1 LKKQLMYYPWPYKT
15 QPHLVFAGPKAKCL
29 LATADSVSSLQ
40 AAVSVSP
47 TSHASNYCVER
58 SITPAKPSFTAPP
71 RTEWQRILPGKCSKS
86 LFPRPWIKSKNET
99 DLKLELVNG
108 STIELKGTEN
118 AMALRGRSLSG
129 VVLDE
134 AAFMDAEVWFEVI
147 RPALADKQGWA
158 LFISTPDGTASWFYD
173 LWCYCEDDPTKEWQR
188 WCYTTIEGGNVPATE
203 IEAARA
209 QLDPR
214 TFRQEFEASFEN
226 LSGLVAVSFSDENI
240 SPNAKDISIQP
251 ILLGVDFN
259 VDPMSG
265 ICAVKDGENLYVF
278 DEIMLTGGAT
288 TWDFAEEVTRRYGLE
303 RRIIACPDPTG
314 GARKTSGVGVTDHA
328 ILRRS
333 GFNVQTPRAPWKIR
347 DKITAVNTAL
357 MDASGAQR
365 TVIHPRC
372 KHLIK
377 SLRTLT
383 YAPGTGLP
391 NKNLGVDHAF
401 DAFGYLVLQQFN
413 LAKPETMGTTSYRL
427 Y

>member
-1 LKKQLMYYPWPYKT
+1 MATKTLDLSLRPAQGEVFSAKNRFRVLVAGRRFGKSYLSCIELFTKALERPGETFFYCAPTYRMAKDIAWKTLKKI
-15 QPHLVFAGPKAKCL
+15 VPKE
-29 LATADSVSSLQ
+29 
-40 AAVSVSP
+40 
-47 TSHASNYCVER
+47 Y
-58 SITPAKPSFTAPP
+58 I
-71 RTEWQRILPGKCSKS
+71 RT
-86 LFPRPWIKSKNET
+86 KNET
-99 DLKLELVNG
+99 DLRLDLIND

-147 RPALADKQGWA
+147 RPALADKEGWA

-173 LWCYCEDDPTKEWQR
+173 LWCFVEEDTSNLWKR
-188 WCYTTIEGGNVPATE
+188 WSFTTIEGGNVSPTE
-203 IEAARA
+203 VEAARA
-209 QLDPR
+209 QLDQR

-226 LSGLVAVSFSDENI
+226 LTGLVAISFSDDNI
-240 SPNAKDISIQP
+240 STTAKDISIQP
-251 ILLGVDFN
+251 LLLGVDFN

-265 ICAVKDGENLYVF
+265 IVAVKHDQNLYVF

-288 TWDFAEEVTRRYGLE
+288 TWDFAEEVTRRYGVD
-303 RRIIACPDPTG
+303 RRVIACPDPTG

-333 GFNVQTPRAPWKIR
+333 GFNVQSPRSPWKIR
-347 DKITAVNTAL
+347 DKITAVNTGL
-357 MDASGAQR
+357 LDATGTR
-365 TVIHPRC
+365 RVLIHPRC
-372 KHLIK
+372 KELIK
-377 SLRTLT
+377 ALRTLT

-401 DAFGYLVLQQFN
+401 DAFGYLCLQQFN
-413 LAKPETMGTTSYRL
+413 LAKPETLGTTSYRL

>member
-1 LKKQLMYYPWPYKT
+1 MAVKNKQELGLRWAQGEVFSSNKRFRVLVAGRRFGKSYLSCIELLKAAIERKGETYFYCAPTYRMAKDIAWKT
-15 QPHLVFAGPKAKCL
+15 LKRLVPQ
-29 LATADSVSSLQ
+29 V
-40 AAVSVSP
+40 
-47 TSHASNYCVER
+47 
-58 SITPAKPSFTAPP
+58 
-71 RTEWQRILPGKCSKS
+71 
-86 LFPRPWIKSKNET
+86 WIKSKNES
-99 DLKLELVNG
+99 DLKIELINDSV
-108 STIELKGTEN
+108 IELKGTEN
-118 AMALRGRSLSG
+118 AMALRGRSLAG

-134 AAFMDAEVWFEVI
+134 AAFMDPEVWFEVI
-147 RPALADKQGWA
+147 RPSLADKQGWA

-173 LWCYCEDDPTKEWQR
+173 LWCYCKEDPTEEWKR
-188 WCYTTIEGGNVPATE
+188 WCFTTIEGGNVPKHE

-209 QLDPR
+209 QLDQR

-226 LSGLVAVSFSDENI
+226 LSGLVAVSFGDENI
-240 SPNAKDISIQP
+240 SEKAKDITVSP

-288 TWDFAEEVTRRYGLE
+288 TWDFAEEVTRRYGVD
-303 RRIIACPDPTG
+303 RRVIACPDPTG
-314 GARKTSGVGVTDHA
+314 GARKTSGVGATDHS

-333 GFNVQTPRAPWKIR
+333 GFNVSSPKAPWKIR

-357 MDASGAQR
+357 LDASGDRR
-365 TVIHPRC
+365 TYIHPRC
-372 KHLIK
+372 KQLIK

-383 YAPGTGLP
+383 YAPNTGLP

-401 DAFGYLVLQQFN
+401 DAFGYLCLQQFN
-413 LAKPETMGTTSYRL
+413 LAKPETLGQTGYRI

>member
-1 LKKQLMYYPWPYKT
+1 MAKDIAWKTLKKI
-15 QPHLVFAGPKAKCL
+15 VPKE
-29 LATADSVSSLQ
+29 
-40 AAVSVSP
+40 
-47 TSHASNYCVER
+47 Y
-58 SITPAKPSFTAPP
+58 I
-71 RTEWQRILPGKCSKS
+71 RT
-86 LFPRPWIKSKNET
+86 KNET
-99 DLKLELVNG
+99 DLRLDLIND

-147 RPALADKQGWA
+147 RPALADKEGWA

-173 LWCYCEDDPTKEWQR
+173 LWCFVEEDTSDLWQR
-188 WCYTTIEGGNVPATE
+188 WSFTTIEGGNVSPTE
-203 IEAARA
+203 VEAARA
-209 QLDPR
+209 QLDQR

-226 LSGLVAVSFSDENI
+226 LTGLVAVSFSDDNI
-240 SPNAKDISIQP
+240 STTAKDISIQP
-251 ILLGVDFN
+251 LLLGVDFN

-265 ICAVKDGENLYVF
+265 IVAVKHDQNLYVF

-288 TWDFAEEVTRRYGLE
+288 TWDFAEEVTRRYGVD
-303 RRIIACPDPTG
+303 RRVIACPDPTG

-333 GFNVQTPRAPWKIR
+333 GFNVQSPRSPWKIR
-347 DKITAVNTAL
+347 DKITAVNTGL
-357 MDASGAQR
+357 LDASGTR
-365 TVIHPRC
+365 RVLIHPRC
-372 KHLIK
+372 KELIK
-377 SLRTLT
+377 ALRTLT

-401 DAFGYLVLQQFN
+401 DAFGYLCLQQFN
-413 LAKPETMGTTSYRL
+413 LAKPETLGTTSYRL

>member
-1 LKKQLMYYPWPYKT
+1 MPVKSADPLTLRHAQGEVFSSRKRFRVLVAGRRFGKSYLSCVELLRGAVERPGETFFYAAPTYRMAKDIAWKTLKQLVP
-15 QPHLVFAGPKAKCL
+15 
-29 LATADSVSSLQ
+29 LA
-40 AAVSVSP
+40 
-47 TSHASNYCVER
+47 
-58 SITPAKPSFTAPP
+58 
-71 RTEWQRILPGKCSKS
+71 
-86 LFPRPWIKSKNET
+86 WIKSKNET
-99 DLKLELVNG
+99 DLKIELVNG

-118 AMALRGRSLSG
+118 AMALRGRSLAG

-173 LWCYCEDDPTKEWQR
+173 LWCFVPEDTTKDWRRWQ
-188 WCYTTIEGGNVPATE
+188 YTTIDGDNVPKVE
-203 IEAARA
+203 IEAARE
-209 QLDPR
+209 QLDAR

-240 SPNAKDISIQP
+240 STKSIDITVQP
-251 ILLGVDFN
+251 LLLGVDFN

-265 ICAVKDGENLYVF
+265 ICAVRDKENLYVF

-288 TWDFAEEVTRRYGLE
+288 TWDFSEEIVRRYGVD
-303 RRIIACPDPTG
+303 RRVIACPDPTG
-314 GARKTSGVGVTDHA
+314 GARKTSGVGATDHS

-333 GFNVQTPRAPWKIR
+333 GFKVSSPRAPWKIR

-357 MDASGAQR
+357 LDATGARR
-365 TVIHPRC
+365 TYIHPRC
-372 KHLIK
+372 KELIK

-383 YAPGTGLP
+383 YAPNTGLP

-401 DAFGYLVLQQFN
+401 DAFGYLCLQQFN
-413 LAKPETMGTTSYRL
+413 LAKPQTLGQTDYRI